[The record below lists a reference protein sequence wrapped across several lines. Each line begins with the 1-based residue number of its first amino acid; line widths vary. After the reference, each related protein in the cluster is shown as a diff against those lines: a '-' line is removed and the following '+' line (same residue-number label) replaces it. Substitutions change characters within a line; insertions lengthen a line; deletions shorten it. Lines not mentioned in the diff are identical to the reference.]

1 MEDQLGFLMEGPR
14 ERALQ
19 STVYDFLF
27 MIPVWVWQI
36 ASFQLVGGLVQLIP
50 LMRQEWKSLY
60 MLSKWTE
67 MLQSLTIETYEFYP
81 SLAYAAAFVPI
92 MVLQGLY
99 GVWPTTYTTA
109 LLFGLEYWV
118 PLMTIAIPM
127 LSGLWYSEVSSDSD
141 SIYQLYLFL
150 MGAYVSHEATYSLLP
165 NAIKFV
171 DTAWTDFSS
180 THPVYE
186 SIL

>member
-67 MLQSLTIETYEFYP
+67 ML
-81 SLAYAAAFVPI
+81 
-92 MVLQGLY
+92 
-99 GVWPTTYTTA
+99 
-109 LLFGLEYWV
+109 
-118 PLMTIAIPM
+118 
-127 LSGLWYSEVSSDSD
+127 
-141 SIYQLYLFL
+141 
-150 MGAYVSHEATYSLLP
+150 
-165 NAIKFV
+165 
-171 DTAWTDFSS
+171 
-180 THPVYE
+180 
-186 SIL
+186 